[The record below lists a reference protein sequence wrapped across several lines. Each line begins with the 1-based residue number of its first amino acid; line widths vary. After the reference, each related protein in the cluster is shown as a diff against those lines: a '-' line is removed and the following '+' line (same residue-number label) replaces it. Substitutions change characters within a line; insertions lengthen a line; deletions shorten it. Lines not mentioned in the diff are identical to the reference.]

1 MEKDQI
7 LKKLRD
13 LRDKDPKFSD
23 GRIIS
28 SVSTQPLDFALE
40 AFNIFSDTNAL
51 DVNIFPEVQKLEREV
66 IEWFGTALKNPEI
79 DGYIT
84 TGGTE
89 ANIAALFVAKKMN
102 PLKKEILVPES
113 AHYSIKRAA
122 ELMDLEIKWVKLD
135 ENFRADITDLG
146 SKIDNNTLA
155 VVATAGTSS
164 LGVVDPVEE
173 INSLCE
179 DIFFHVDAAFGGFV
193 LPFMKNAPCIDFSL
207 ENIDSITIDP
217 HKMGMNLIPAGSI
230 LFRDNSY
237 LEKIKISPAYLS
249 FSTSTISGSRSGGT
263 IASVWATINYLGFEG
278 YARVVKECMENT
290 KLLCNEIEKI
300 DDVELVRKPD
310 INVVGIRIKNMESV
324 STELIKR
331 GWDILL
337 DSKSGSIRVV
347 VMPHVT
353 EAVIKNFV
361 KDLKEIITEST

>member
-7 LKKLRD
+7 LKKLKD
-13 LRDKDPKFSD
+13 LREKAPKFSD

-28 SVSTQPLDFALE
+28 SVSTEPLDFAVE

-66 IEWFGTALKNPEI
+66 IEWFGTTLKNPEI

-102 PLKKEILVPES
+102 PSKKEILVPES

-135 ENFRADITDLG
+135 ENFRADITDLE

-164 LGVVDPVEE
+164 LGVVDSVEE
-173 INSLCE
+173 INSLCG

-217 HKMGMNLIPAGSI
+217 HKMGMNLIPAGAI
-230 LFRDNSY
+230 LFRDKSY
-237 LEKIKISPAYLS
+237 LERIRVSPPYLS
-249 FSTSTISGSRSGGT
+249 FSTSTISGSRSGGA
-263 IASVWATINYLGFEG
+263 IASVWATISYLGFEG
-278 YARVVKECMENT
+278 YQKIVGDCMDNT
-290 KLLCNEIEKI
+290 EFLCNEIEKI
-300 DDVELVRKPD
+300 DGVELVRKPD
-310 INVVGIRIKNMESV
+310 INVVGIRIKDMGPV
-324 STELIKR
+324 SAELIKR
-331 GWDILL
+331 GWDIMP
-337 DSKSGSIRVV
+337 DQESGSARVV

-353 EAVIKNFV
+353 ETAIKNLV
-361 KDLKEIITEST
+361 SDLKDILTTT

>member
-13 LRDKDPKFSD
+13 LREKDPKFSD

-28 SVSTQPLDFALE
+28 SVSTEPLDFAVE

-51 DVNIFPEVQKLEREV
+51 DVNIFPEVQKLERE
-66 IEWFGTALKNPEI
+66 IIDWFGTALKNPEI
-79 DGYIT
+79 DGYVT

-102 PLKKEILVPES
+102 PARKEILVPES

-122 ELMDLEIKWVKLD
+122 ELMDLEIKWIKLD
-135 ENFRADITDLG
+135 ENFRADITDLE
-146 SKIDNNTLA
+146 SKISKDTLA

-164 LGVVDPVEE
+164 LGVVDPIEE
-173 INSLCE
+173 INSLCK
-179 DIFFHVDAAFGGFV
+179 DLFFHVDAAFGGFI
-193 LPFMKNAPCIDFSL
+193 LPFMENAPCIDFSL

-217 HKMGMNLIPAGSI
+217 HKMGMNLIPAGAI
-230 LFRDNSY
+230 LFRDKSY
-237 LEKIKISPAYLS
+237 LERIKVSPPYLS
-249 FSTSTISGSRSGGT
+249 FSTSTISGSRSGGA
-263 IASVWATINYLGFEG
+263 IASVWATINYLGFDG
-278 YARVVKECMENT
+278 YRKIVRDCLKNT
-290 KLLCNEIEKI
+290 EFLCKEIEKI
-300 DDVELVRKPD
+300 DGVELVRKPD

-331 GWDILL
+331 GWDIMP
-337 DSKSGSIRVV
+337 DPESGSARVV

-353 EAVIKNFV
+353 ETVIKNLV
-361 KDLKEIITEST
+361 SDLKDILVEPT